1 MKIPTSQPD
10 GITDISSSN
19 KVTSTTSPTVAEQGK
34 LIPWWKSLK
43 VLQRSLQR
51 FLTIIIINRRLR
63 ISEDITNDL
72 LFLICGY
79 TSTHRLKL
87 VLNNSFGLSTQ

>member
-1 MKIPTSQPD
+1 MKIPTGQSD

-51 FLTIIIINRRLR
+51 FLTIIINRMLR

>member
-1 MKIPTSQPD
+1 MKIPTSQSD
-10 GITDISSSN
+10 GITDISSSD

-79 TSTHRLKL
+79 TSTDRLKL